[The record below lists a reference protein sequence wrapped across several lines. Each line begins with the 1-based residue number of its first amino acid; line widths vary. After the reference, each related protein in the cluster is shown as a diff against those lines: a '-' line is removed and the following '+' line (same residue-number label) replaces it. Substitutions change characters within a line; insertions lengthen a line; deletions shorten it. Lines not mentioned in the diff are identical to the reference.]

1 MILIILP
8 VLTVIKNIQ
17 FNPATFYWSV
27 CTKPGKWAVVYICL
41 GLIDFAGCILEQYGI
56 VLWFLL
62 LLFLHPRE
70 IYLFCKYE
78 YSIQTV
84 TKEKES
90 YVLTF
95 LFLYKRCVHFF
106 KKPIWTDWLC
116 CVFSLYSRI
125 SYLDLLKRNTKQ
137 YIL

>member
-1 MILIILP
+1 
-8 VLTVIKNIQ
+8 
-17 FNPATFYWSV
+17 
-27 CTKPGKWAVVYICL
+27 VYMCVE
-41 GLIDFAGCILEQYGI
+41 LIDFAGCILQQYGI
-56 VLWFLL
+56 ILCFF

-70 IYLFCKYE
+70 IYQCCKYE

-84 TKEKES
+84 TKEKKS

-95 LFLYKRCVHFF
+95 LFICKRCVHFF
-106 KKPIWTDWLC
+106 KKPIWTDLLY